1 MRKSEAFRTNGI
13 YSKEKVKMKNN
24 MLVFMLLVLAVFL
37 AALGVHADSNKQALP
52 KKEKQPTTSV
62 QQKDKTE
69 PTQTAT
75 AASDVQIKQTNPP
88 QNAPSVSPSLGYK
101 MVTDALDGFGGE
113 SESDNY
119 RIPVNSG
126 GQASVVGISVGVAYG
141 IDAGFVYASHVKR
154 GDASANGLV
163 DMGDAIFL
171 LNYLF
176 RGGADPC
183 PMEAGDANC
192 NGQVDMGDAIFLLNY
207 LFKGGEAPSC

>member
-1 MRKSEAFRTNGI
+1 MNKIRLLT
-13 YSKEKVKMKNN
+13 V
-24 MLVFMLLVLAVFL
+24 LVVTAALFELAVVQAQSDKAFQYTK
-37 AALGVHADSNKQALP
+37 GKQ
-52 KKEKQPTTSV
+52 KV
-62 QQKDKTE
+62 
-69 PTQTAT
+69 
-75 AASDVQIKQTNPP
+75 ASEIRG
-88 QNAPSVSPSLGYK
+88 APASPSLGYK
-101 MVTDALDGFGGE
+101 LVTDALNSFGGE

-126 GQASVVGISVGVAYG
+126 GQVSVVGISVSVAYG

-163 DMGDAIFL
+163 DMGDAIYL

-192 NGQVDMGDAIFLLNY
+192 NGLVDMGDAIFLLNY